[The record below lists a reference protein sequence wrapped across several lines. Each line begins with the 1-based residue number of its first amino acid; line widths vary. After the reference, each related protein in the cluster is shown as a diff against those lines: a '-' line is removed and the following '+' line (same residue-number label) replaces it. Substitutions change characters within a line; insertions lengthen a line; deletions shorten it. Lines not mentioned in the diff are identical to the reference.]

1 MIAQALAERGLSSA
15 ALTVEI
21 TEHLLLDNVERTKAV
36 LQQLRQNGIRVAID
50 DFGSGYSALSYLR
63 DLPID
68 EVKLDRNFI
77 APILVDERAAAVVQ
91 AVVNLAHVLGLT
103 IVVEGV
109 ENAETAARLGE
120 YGCDVGQGY
129 FYSPPLSAD
138 DLLDMLKRR
147 ATAASEPASTRSN

>member
-1 MIAQALAERGLSSA
+1 MAEDPDRRPGHRA
-15 ALTVEI
+15 PFR
-21 TEHLLLDNVERTKAV
+21 HAV
-36 LQQLRQNGIRVAID
+36 
-50 DFGSGYSALSYLR
+50 
-63 DLPID
+63 
-68 EVKLDRNFI
+68 
-77 APILVDERAAAVVQ
+77 ERAAAVVQ

-138 DLLDMLKRR
+138 ELLDLLKRR
-147 ATAASEPASTRSN
+147 ATTASEPASTKSS